1 MFMRTVLCFRIA
13 PVLLFHVL
21 RKCHVIETVNTVNGC
36 QRWRVL
42 SSASNTLFQ
51 SVKGGATGAK
61 NRHDVMVGKGV
72 RRGVGGGV
80 KDVPSTELSA
90 EGSSSAS
97 DRSGRDTVDVVDRML
112 LSRSRSELTNRIVI

>member
-42 SSASNTLFQ
+42 SSASNTLLQ

-61 NRHDVMVGKGV
+61 NRHNVVEGKGV
-72 RRGVGGGV
+72 RRGG
-80 KDVPSTELSA
+80 A
-90 EGSSSAS
+90 
-97 DRSGRDTVDVVDRML
+97 GRTLD
-112 LSRSRSELTNRIVI
+112 